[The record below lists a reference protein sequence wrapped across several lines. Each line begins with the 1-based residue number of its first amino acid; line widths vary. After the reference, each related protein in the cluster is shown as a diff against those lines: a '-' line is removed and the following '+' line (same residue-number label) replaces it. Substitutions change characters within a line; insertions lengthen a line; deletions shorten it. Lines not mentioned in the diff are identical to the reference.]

1 MTNCINNGK
10 FNFDYLGNE
19 DDLKNEIIFKNFDI
33 NYIPLNNLP
42 STYYPIKN
50 IDYNKFKK
58 EISITSGSSVR
69 TENNENVILEF
80 KKNLNILE
88 DKSKIYNNYNIY
100 SITLIICLIWILVL
114 IFALRYLH
122 LYYNIYY
129 IYVIV
134 TIIILLLIFS
144 SLWFLYVNNDL
155 V

>member
-1 MTNCINNGK
+1 MTNCINNSK
-10 FNFDYLGNE
+10 INFNFLGNE
-19 DDLKNEIIFKNFDI
+19 DDLSNEIIFKNFDI

-50 IDYNKFKK
+50 INYDKFKIENSK
-58 EISITSGSSVR
+58 TSANFAT

-88 DKSKIYNNYNIY
+88 DKTKIYNNYNIF
-100 SITLIICLIWILVL
+100 SITLIISLIWIMVL

-129 IYVIV
+129 IYVII